1 MAIHKINRLLIKF
14 LSMIKCS
21 PLFKELPLEQ
31 IEHDEEQPRKDFG
44 TDGDENRLFTSV
56 RDLGI
61 QQPISVSQVDVN
73 RYIILDGHR
82 RSICAQRAGL
92 KTVPCRIYGK
102 MPLGDFERLRFEI
115 QNNRRDWKPLE
126 RSEAL
131 NRIKTSKGFRTNR
144 ELSEFLHLS
153 ETVIGAS
160 LQIRDQK
167 LEHLSMMEKY
177 ELPESYRVEFIRL
190 KSKIRKIK
198 DLESSKII
206 QILFEKVQCKVLKN
220 AKDFRKL
227 GKIFHRAH
235 HNEEAI
241 YKFLKDPDMTVA
253 ELDQNTIQS
262 GSSLLGEKLL
272 TEIGLK
278 RQNGI
283 KFSDQEKIFFLQLR
297 DLLNQIV

>member
-1 MAIHKINRLLIKF
+1 
-14 LSMIKCS
+14 MIKCS

-61 QQPISVSQVDVN
+61 QQPISVRQIDAN

-82 RSICAQRAGL
+82 RSICAQRVGL

-131 NRIKTSKGFRTNR
+131 NRIKSSKGFRTNR

-227 GKIFHRAH
+227 GKVFQRAH

-253 ELDQNTIQS
+253 ELDQHTIQS

-278 RQNGI
+278 HQNGI